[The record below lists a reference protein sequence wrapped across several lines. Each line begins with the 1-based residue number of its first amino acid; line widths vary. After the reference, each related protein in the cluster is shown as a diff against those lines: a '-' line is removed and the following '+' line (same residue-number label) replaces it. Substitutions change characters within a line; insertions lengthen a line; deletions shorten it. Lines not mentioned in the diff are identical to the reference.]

1 MSDAPVPN
9 ADSPCPEIELTSAF
23 LDGELTEADAAGAEA
38 HIAACAE
45 CQAFVAVA
53 ADVSE
58 AMRRPSARLKA
69 PPLLRARIRRR
80 LDSEASVR
88 PARAGFLWG
97 ALSGAGVSAAAAAFI
112 AVLMLPPAPESL
124 AGAVTDAHIHAL
136 SAGRTIE
143 VVSSS
148 HHTVKPWFAGRAPLS
163 PPVAEFAAQGFPL
176 VGGRVDRVL
185 GQKAAV
191 VVYGH
196 GKHEID
202 LFVWADR
209 GAALPASGVRL
220 GYHTVFWKNADLDF
234 AAVSDVAPDEL
245 SQFVRL
251 VQAEPE

>member
-1 MSDAPVPN
+1 MPGP
-9 ADSPCPEIELTSAF
+9 DSSCPELERTSAF
-23 LDGELTEADAAGAEA
+23 LDGELSDAEA
-38 HIAACAE
+38 ASGERHIETCAE
-45 CQAFVAVA
+45 CQALVA
-53 ADVSE
+53 AAAEASE
-58 AMRRPSARLKA
+58 ALRRPSARLKA

-80 LDSEASVR
+80 LDAEASVR
-88 PARAGFLWG
+88 PAARAGFLWG

-112 AVLMLPPAPESL
+112 AVLVLPPTPESL
-124 AGAVTDAHIHAL
+124 AGAVADAHIRAL

-148 HHTVKPWFAGRAPLS
+148 HHTVKPWFAGRTPLS
-163 PPVAEFAAQGFPL
+163 PPVADLAAQGFPL
-176 VGGRVDRVL
+176 EGGRVDQVL

-209 GAALPASGVRL
+209 GGAVPASGVRL
-220 GYHTVFWKNADLDF
+220 GYHSLFWKRGDLAF